1 VSARLRDA
9 AGAGNCRAVGV
20 TGAALQGVV
29 VLLGQ
34 LESYAVVV
42 GVDALMLPS
51 RDLLDGAAI
60 SSGGGESLTAEIA
73 VVQDAAF
80 LLSRFREHFL
90 SSSDRDMCIS
100 KVRRWRAH
108 WLETPEPRLPPVRR
122 LREADVKPCL

>member
-20 TGAALQGVV
+20 TGAALQGVF

-60 SSGGGESLTAEIA
+60 SSGGGESLTAEII
-73 VVQDAAF
+73 VVQDAA
-80 LLSRFREHFL
+80 LLLGRFCEVFF
-90 SSSDRDMCIS
+90 SSDCHMSIP
-100 KVRRWRAH
+100 KARRWRAH
-108 WLETPEPRLPPVRR
+108 WLETREPRLPPVRR